1 MKILIENLKTI
12 NIDEL
17 NHLCKLI
24 RAEIIKQVSINGGHL
39 SSNLGV
45 VELTVAIHHL
55 FDTKQN
61 PLIFDVSHQCY
72 AHKILTGRKLDNL
85 RQFNGVSGF
94 NDPNE
99 SEYDFFIAGHAGTS
113 ISLATGV
120 AKAFSLNKSDAMP
133 IAIIGDGA
141 MGCGLAYEAL
151 NELGDR
157 KYPSIIILN
166 DNKMSISKPI
176 GAVSRFLSQSLS
188 SPMYQRFKKGVEA
201 MLEYLPEGARYTAKR
216 FEDGFKLITPAGMF
230 FEELG
235 LEYIGPIN
243 GHNIADLITALKL
256 AKTLKKPVLLHV
268 QTIKGYGYK
277 HSLNDEGDWH
287 GVGAFDIKTGKS
299 LKQSSQVSATS
310 IFSDVLYE
318 LASKNEKIVGLSAA
332 MPSGTGMDKLISA
345 YPERFFDVGIAE
357 SHAIASMAAMSKCGF
372 IPVVAI
378 YSTFMQRAYDNLI
391 HDVGILNLNMVL
403 ALDRAGIVG
412 NDGKTHQGVF
422 DISYISCIP
431 NYKICAPVNKKS
443 FEYLLNYATSGVG
456 PIAIRYPRGAF
467 SLDESYEPSLKAHFI
482 KNINA
487 KKSFL
492 GFGEGVAKALKVSE
506 QIKANVIDLV
516 FAKPLDREFLL
527 NLAKVS
533 KEWFIFSPSAKI
545 GGLFSIISSFLQEH
559 NLNDIKLVSF
569 EYEDEFIT
577 HGNTDEVELSLGLDI
592 TNIINQIRF
601 EY

>member
-1 MKILIENLKTI
+1 MKNDIKSLSEEELINLC
-12 NIDEL
+12 NE
-17 NHLCKLI
+17 I
-24 RAEIIKQVSINGGHL
+24 RTEIIKQVSINGGHL

-55 FDTKQN
+55 FDVKQN

-94 NDPNE
+94 SDPNE

-120 AKAFSLNKSDAMP
+120 AKAFNLNKSDAMP

-188 SPMYQRFKKGVEA
+188 SPMYQRFKKAVEA

-243 GHNIADLITALKL
+243 GHNITDLITALKL

-310 IFSDVLYE
+310 IFSDILYE

-332 MPSGTGMDKLISA
+332 MPSGTGMDKLINA

-357 SHAIASMAAMSKCGF
+357 SHAITSMAAMSKCGF

-506 QIKANVIDLV
+506 QIEANVIDLV
-516 FAKPLDREFLL
+516 FAKPLDSEFLL
-527 NLAKVS
+527 NLAKTS

-545 GGLFSIISSFLQEH
+545 GGLNSLISCFLQEH

-577 HGNTDEVELSLGLDI
+577 HGNLDEVELSLGLSVSDI
-592 TNIINQIRF
+592 IKVINDN
-601 EY
+601 

>member
-1 MKILIENLKTI
+1 MKNKIDSIKTL
-12 NIDEL
+12 NEDEL
-17 NHLCKLI
+17 KELCSEI

-45 VELTVAIHHL
+45 VELSVALHHL
-55 FDTKQN
+55 FDVKKN

-85 RQFNGVSGF
+85 RQFNGISGYTE
-94 NDPNE
+94 PNE
-99 SEYDFFIAGHAGTS
+99 SEYDFFIAGHSSTS

-120 AKAFSLNKSDAMP
+120 AKAFKLNKSDAIP

-141 MGCGLAYEAL
+141 MGSGLAYEAL

-188 SPMYQRFKKGVEA
+188 SPIYQKFKKGVEA
-201 MLEYLPEGARYTAKR
+201 VLEYLPEGAKYTAKR

-235 LEYIGPIN
+235 LEYIGPID
-243 GHNIADLITALKL
+243 GHNIADLITALNL
-256 AKTLKKPVLLHV
+256 AKSLKKPVLLHV
-268 QTIKGYGYK
+268 QTIKGYGYEY
-277 HSLNDEGDWH
+277 SVNDEGDWH

-299 LKQSSQVSATS
+299 LNSSNKASATA
-310 IFSDVLYE
+310 IFSDILDE

-332 MPSGTGMDKLISA
+332 MPSGTGMNNLIA
-345 YPERFFDVGIAE
+345 KYPERFYDVGIAE
-357 SHAIASMAAMSKCGF
+357 AHAVTSMAAMSKCGF
-372 IPVVAI
+372 VPVVAI
-378 YSTFMQRAYDNLI
+378 YSTFLQRAYDSLI
-391 HDVGILNLNMVL
+391 HDSAILNLDMVF

-422 DISYISCIP
+422 DISYLSCIP
-431 NYKICAPVNKKS
+431 NFKICAPTNTKS
-443 FEYLLNYATSGVG
+443 FKLLLEYATSKVG

-467 SLDESYEPSLKAHFI
+467 SLDESYEASLKAHYI
-482 KNINA
+482 KNANSNI
-487 KKSFL
+487 SFL
-492 GFGEGVAKALKVSE
+492 GFGEGVAKALEVSKE
-506 QIKANVIDLV
+506 INANVIDLV
-516 FAKPLDREFLL
+516 FAKPLDEDFLL
-527 NLAKVS
+527 NLS
-533 KEWFIFSPSAKI
+533 KSSNEWHIFSDSVKI
-545 GGLFSIISSFLQEH
+545 GGLQSIISSFILKN
-559 NLNDIKLVSF
+559 NLDIKLISY

-577 HGNTDEVELSLGLDI
+577 HGNTKEVLQSLKLDA
-592 TNIINQIRF
+592 NSIINKIKGNK
-601 EY
+601 